1 VVLCGNT
8 FEQSTEAM
16 TAIQLRSE
24 LKELIDR
31 IRDDGFLKALR
42 PLLERTAAHDET
54 TAEMIRMAELSE
66 EDIKHGRVH
75 TREEVERWLKEQ
87 KGK

>member
-1 VVLCGNT
+1 
-8 FEQSTEAM
+8 M

-42 PLLERTAAHDET
+42 PLLERTAANDEA
-54 TAEMIRMAELSE
+54 TADLIRMAELSE

-75 TREEVERWLKEQ
+75 TREEVEQWLKEQ